1 MVEETGVTGDKT
13 RPVTDKLDHI
23 MLYGVH
29 LAWSVFEHTYQTI
42 KCHQQTKVK
51 KIKLKLKN
59 NVRN

>member
-51 KIKLKLKN
+51 KLN
-59 NVRN
+59 